1 VRPHASEAEILN
13 LDADVDLHNHGVT
26 VAGLHGLLDGAMA
39 TWGID
44 ERDPLACGDR
54 FADEIAA
61 LRAALVEEAL
71 QRLTDVSQEIEA
83 ALAEPEQEPVLLQCT
98 TCGTVYAEGVPPQV
112 PVRGPVAYMHKET
125 GLLRREIGRPKGADW
140 DANYWEPL
148 YTHPPKRKPLTE
160 EEIHDCFQQRHRD
173 KATERRLITRAIERA
188 HGVTE

>member
-1 VRPHASEAEILN
+1 MTDLRTAAQQALEAL
-13 LDADVDLHNHGVT
+13 
-26 VAGLHGLLDGAMA
+26 
-39 TWGID
+39 
-44 ERDPLACGDR
+44 ERYR

-148 YTHPPKRKPLTE
+148 YTHPPKRKPLTDE
-160 EEIHDCFQQRHRD
+160 AYLKELELERQQALEALLMMRDRYSDDDCPACDHAD
-173 KATERRLITRAIERA
+173 EAIKALRSKR
-188 HGVTE
+188 